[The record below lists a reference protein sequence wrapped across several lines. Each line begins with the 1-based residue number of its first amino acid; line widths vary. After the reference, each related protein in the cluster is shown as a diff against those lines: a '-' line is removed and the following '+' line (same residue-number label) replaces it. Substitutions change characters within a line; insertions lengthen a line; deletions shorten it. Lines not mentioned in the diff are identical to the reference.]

1 MYYSVNSY
9 RKVAIEK
16 RFSDLK
22 DITEETTKYVLD
34 SSLAV
39 PEDFKI
45 ACGEVMSILSNTK
58 QEIKD
63 EIPQNMFAFLA
74 ANRIAGSKADI
85 DYEKD
90 IDENDLTEKAS
101 LLIAI
106 IYRSYLCPNKEAL
119 DQILI
124 KNDKKKNKEKDKD
137 KAKVKKNSIAD
148 LEEDDIEEITE
159 DAARLRR
166 TYLAGLENF
175 DTLDDYLDD
184 EYEFNKFLEEREE
197 DFTDD
202 LSFKEKVDLKK
213 LDRKTRKRAA
223 KEVEMFEDRLE
234 RIDFNTEKMLRKE
247 KSIIYK
253 LKNKI
258 SSKKKEEDEE

>member
-9 RKVAIEK
+9 RKVAIVK

-34 SSLAV
+34 SSLPV

-74 ANRIAGSKADI
+74 SNRIAGSNADI

-90 IDENDLTEKAS
+90 IDENDLSEKAS

-124 KNDKKKNKEKDKD
+124 KNDKRKKKDKEKV
-137 KAKVKKNSIAD
+137 KAKKNSIAEMND
-148 LEEDDIEEITE
+148 EDVEELTE

-175 DTLDDYLDD
+175 ATLDDYLDD

-234 RIDFNTEKMLRKE
+234 RIDFNNEKMLRKE

-253 LKNKI
+253 LKKKI